1 MRCVICDRCKR
12 VIGKDEK
19 IGYISVNWRK
29 EAGGDLM
36 QPNPYEEY
44 DFCETCIKQIVAVID
59 RIDVRGPVIITPALE
74 DVEKFEMVL
83 NELSPEKYELNPV
96 EEEEEEEAEEE
107 PKEDAEEEPVGRLAD
122 TPKPSHGVNLRELRE
137 LVKAGKKPKEIAEHF
152 GITVASFYNYRKR
165 AEALWNAGRL

>member
-1 MRCVICDRCKR
+1 MKCVICDRCKR

-44 DFCETCIKQIVAVID
+44 DFCETCIKLIVAVID
-59 RIDVRGPVIITPALE
+59 RIDARRPVIKMPAPE
-74 DVEKFEMVL
+74 DVEKFKTVL
-83 NELSPEKYELNPV
+83 TGLHLDILGPDPAEEE
-96 EEEEEEEAEEE
+96 EEEEEEEAE
-107 PKEDAEEEPVGRLAD
+107 EDAEEEPVGRLAD

-152 GITVASFYNYRKR
+152 GISLANYYNYKKK
-165 AEALWNAGRL
+165 AEALWNAGML

>member
-1 MRCVICDRCKR
+1 MKCVICDRCGR
-12 VIGKDEK
+12 VIRKDEK
-19 IGYISVNWRK
+19 IGYINVNWRK

-44 DFCETCIKQIVAVID
+44 DVCETCIKQIVAVID
-59 RIDVRGPVIITPALE
+59 RIAVRGPVIKTPAPE
-74 DVEKFEMVL
+74 DVEKFKTVL
-83 NELSPEKYELNPV
+83 TGLHPEILGPDPA

-107 PKEDAEEEPVGRLAD
+107 AEEDAEEEPVGRLAD